1 MMLGPS
7 GERNSYMITP
17 RGHLLVVHSDA
28 DTRKQISKQAKDV
41 GNSVTEYAQIPD
53 RFDGFDAV
61 MTAPDQN
68 IDISALRRAMH
79 DAGGVIIPFLYDR
92 SGEAWL
98 WHEHHICQDMTASGG
113 NIDLLMR

>member
-1 MMLGPS
+1 MPGPS

-28 DTRKQISKQAKDV
+28 DTRKQISKQAKDA

-61 MTAPDQN
+61 MTAPDPN